1 MIIYEEE
8 KFDLSTFIGGWYI
21 PKKDCDELLNFY
33 ENNIDKTYTGI
44 LVNLVNCHKDLL
56 IQKSK
61 NVVKLQ
67 LVKKIIFVWQI
78 ILII

>member
-33 ENNIDKTYTGI
+33 ENNIDKTYTGYI
-44 LVNLVNCHKDLL
+44 GN
-56 IQKSK
+56 SG
-61 NVVKLQ
+61 
-67 LVKKIIFVWQI
+67 
-78 ILII
+78 